1 MDFIRYSVDDFIVDE
16 SFHAFVALAD
26 SEAGR
31 FWQSWLNEHPEKK
44 TEADQ
49 AFALVQGLRQA
60 RPYPIAD
67 HLLPQELQRLRQAL
81 NIPAARPRP
90 RLRTQRRRQVLTGAL
105 AALFIVVGLG
115 WWQWLRPDAPAGK
128 AERFATRHDQ
138 QRRLTLPD
146 GSVVVLNGNSTLTT
160 AAQWTAASSREV
172 WLTGEGYFQVTH
184 LAPPSVTNI
193 AGASA
198 NVKFVVHAGGLNVAV
213 LGTEFNVNSRPG
225 STKVVLSSGKVTVE
239 RQALLTRENLLMQP
253 GDLVETSAAQPGLT
267 RRHVL
272 PALYSDWTQGRL
284 KFDQTPMRD
293 VVQLLRD
300 SYGLQVEV
308 TDPAILRQTVVGQVP
323 TTTPDVLL
331 DALAKSLEIKV
342 ARKGSH
348 VRFLP
353 AGR

>member
-1 MDFIRYSVDDFIVDE
+1 MDFTQYSVDDFVVDE
-16 SFHAFVALAD
+16 SFQAFVALAD

-31 FWQSWLNEHPEKK
+31 FWQAWLSEHPEKK
-44 TEADQ
+44 AEADQ
-49 AFALVQGLRQA
+49 AFVLVQGLRQA
-60 RPYPIAD
+60 RPYPLAD
-67 HLLPQELQRLRQAL
+67 YLLPQELQRLRLAL
-81 NIPAARPRP
+81 NIPAARPQLRVQR
-90 RLRTQRRRQVLTGAL
+90 RLRVLTGTL
-105 AALFIVVGLG
+105 AVLLLLVGLG
-115 WWQWLRPDAPAGK
+115 WWQLHRPAAPAGK
-128 AERFATRHDQ
+128 AARFATRHGQ

-160 AAQWTAASSREV
+160 AAQWTPASPREV

-184 LAPPSVTNI
+184 LAPPAVMDI
-193 AGASA
+193 AGAPA

-225 STKVVLSSGKVTVE
+225 STKVVLSSGKVAVE

-253 GDLVETSAAQPGLT
+253 GDLVETSAVQPGLT
-267 RRHVL
+267 RRHVR

-308 TDPAILRQTVVGQVP
+308 TDPAIMRQTVVGQVP

-331 DALAKSLEIKV
+331 DALAKSLEIKIV
-342 ARKGSH
+342 RNGSH

-353 AGR
+353 ASR

>member
-1 MDFIRYSVDDFIVDE
+1 MDFTRYSVDDFVVDE
-16 SFHAFVALAD
+16 SFQAFVARAD

-31 FWQSWLNEHPEKK
+31 FWQAWLSEHPEKK
-44 TEADQ
+44 AEADE

-60 RPYPIAD
+60 RPYPLPD
-67 HLLPQELQRLRQAL
+67 ELLPQELQRLRQAL
-81 NIPAARPRP
+81 NIPAARPQ
-90 RLRTQRRRQVLTGAL
+90 LRVQRRRVLAGTLAL
-105 AALFIVVGLG
+105 LLLLVGLG
-115 WWQWLRPDAPAGK
+115 WWQWLRPAVPAGK
-128 AERFATRHDQ
+128 AERFATSTGQ

-160 AAQWTAASSREV
+160 AAQWNTTSPREV

-184 LAPPSVTNI
+184 LAPPSVIDI
-193 AGASA
+193 AGAPA

-225 STKVVLSSGKVTVE
+225 STKVVLSSGKVAVE

-253 GDLVETSAAQPGLT
+253 GDLVETSAVQPGLT
-267 RRHVL
+267 RRHVQ
-272 PALYSDWTQGRL
+272 PALYTGWTEGRL
-284 KFDQTPMRD
+284 KFDQTPMRE

-300 SYGLQVEV
+300 SYGMQVDV
-308 TDPAILRQTVVGQVP
+308 ADPAILHQTVVGQVP

-342 ARKGSH
+342 TRKGNH

-353 AGR
+353 ASR